1 MATTTSKISAVH
13 GCRPKSPL
21 SKRRLVN
28 GSNAERLGLLF
39 KMLSHPTRLR
49 MIHALIRRPDMGV
62 TDLADILDM
71 TVQAVSNQLQR
82 LAAEGLVDSRR
93 EGVHVLYRVIDP
105 CVPVL
110 IERAWCHVEEYQGER
125 RPTDHV

>member
-1 MATTTSKISAVH
+1 MATTTKNTSAAH

-21 SKRRLVN
+21 ADRGLLTDP
-28 GSNAERLGLLF
+28 GADRLGSLF

-49 MIHALIRRPDMGV
+49 MIHALVRHPGLGA
-62 TDLADILDM
+62 TDLSEALGM

-82 LAAEGLVDSRR
+82 LAAEGLVDSQR
-93 EGVHVLYRVIDP
+93 EGVHVKYRVVDP

-110 IERAWCHVEEYQGER
+110 IERAWCHVEEYQDER
-125 RPTDHV
+125 RPSVHA